1 MEEPFCLYLCVLLKI
16 DLKKKSCVYAFYT
29 RITRVFKT
37 ATPNRMQREDRKKKI
52 VKVNKKIRSLG
63 RELSRLQ
70 EEAKSTEKL
79 KSKQDVRAF
88 IHNAGTWKLPIR
100 RPNLQIGWPDASDSY
115 LSQRE
120 KDKKRAREQAAV
132 AETEDLSYHEV
143 FHIEELRL
151 MILDHMGPMELA
163 MIHATNK
170 KLQQAVILSFPA
182 LFDFWMERLE
192 APLIKSTKQTFQ
204 KTSSLLRTI
213 KERYANCPPLIL
225 PHLHSVFVCYRSYGP
240 LHATAPHQFRAA
252 DPPVDN
258 AFVIVHD
265 KKAKSFR
272 PSTEYGHFKA
282 KDYGGISQKRSSSF
296 YTKQGFF
303 VAAHEIHNY
312 LRYKDYSAMEIEP
325 ISHYGNGGEKNA
337 STLVVVSGEEI
348 VTAKDDNRLA
358 YHQLISNESLQAR
371 AIAFVPALVPFLDL
385 YECRREIGHSTGK
398 HNVIHRYGVA
408 SRPSSVVQ
416 MLKLNESLAKLC

>member
-1 MEEPFCLYLCVLLKI
+1 
-16 DLKKKSCVYAFYT
+16 
-29 RITRVFKT
+29 
-37 ATPNRMQREDRKKKI
+37 MQREDRKKKI
-52 VKVNKKIRSLG
+52 VKVNKKLHSL
-63 RELSRLQ
+63 RIKLSCLQ
-70 EEAKSTEKL
+70 EEAKNAEKL

-100 RPNLQIGWPDASDSY
+100 RPNLQIGWPDGADSY
-115 LSQRE
+115 LLQRD

-132 AETEDLSYHEV
+132 AEAEDLSYHTV
-143 FHIEELRL
+143 FYIEELRL

-170 KLQQAVILSFPA
+170 KLQQAVILSFPT

-192 APLIKSTKQTFQ
+192 APLIKSAKLSFRETA
-204 KTSSLLRTI
+204 SLLRQI
-213 KERYANCPPLIL
+213 KERYANCPSLIL
-225 PHLHSVFVCYRSYGP
+225 PHLYAAFVCYRSYGP

-265 KKAKSFR
+265 KKAQSFR

-296 YTKQGFF
+296 YSKQGFF
-303 VAAHEIHNY
+303 IAAHEVHNY
-312 LRYKDYSAMEIEP
+312 LRYRDYSAMEIEP

-337 STLVVVSGEEI
+337 STLVVVSDEEI

-371 AIAFVPALVPFLDL
+371 AISFVHALTPFLDL

-398 HNVIHRYGVA
+398 NNVTYRYGVA

-416 MLKLNESLAKLC
+416 MLKLNESLTKLC